1 MACASGKG
9 ACALHMPAQRQRSR
23 PRYASACVQS
33 SKLCAHERYA
43 QMVELADTL
52 DSGSSAKA
60 WGFKSPSGHFKGSLP
75 GAFFI
80 ARKPHFLL
88 VNQGYAAIS
97 RIWRFYS
104 FDLL

>member
-23 PRYASACVQS
+23 PRYASARAQS

-60 WGFKSPSGHFKGSLP
+60 WGFKSPSGHFQALFGEP
-75 GAFFI
+75 
-80 ARKPHFLL
+80 FLL
-88 VNQGYAAIS
+88 P
-97 RIWRFYS
+97 
-104 FDLL
+104 

>member
-9 ACALHMPAQRQRSR
+9 VCALHMPAQRQRSR
-23 PRYASACVQS
+23 PRYASARAQS

-60 WGFKSPSGHFKGSLP
+60 WGFKSPSGHNKRLPRGSLYCFGSSGIP
-75 GAFFI
+75 AGQVMMSAKRENYLI
-80 ARKPHFLL
+80 R
-88 VNQGYAAIS
+88 GS
-97 RIWRFYS
+97 
-104 FDLL
+104 